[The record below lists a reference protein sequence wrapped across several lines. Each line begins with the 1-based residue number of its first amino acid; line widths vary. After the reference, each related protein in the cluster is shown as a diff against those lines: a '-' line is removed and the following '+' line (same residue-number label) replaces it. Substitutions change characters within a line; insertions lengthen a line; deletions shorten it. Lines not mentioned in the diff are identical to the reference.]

1 MDFGI
6 ATIAAIT
13 VLSYLLGVIL
23 KAIPVDDKWIP
34 VACGVSGLILGVVAF
49 YIHMPDM
56 PASDPITAA
65 AIGTVS
71 GFAAT
76 GINQVFKQ
84 QAKAAMMAAQ
94 AEEAAENIEIGV
106 DE

>member
-6 ATIAAIT
+6 ANVVAIT
-13 VLSYLLGVIL
+13 VLCYLIGIVV

-34 VACGVSGLILGVVAF
+34 VICGVSGLLLGLLAF
-49 YIHMPDM
+49 YIKMPDM

-65 AIGTVS
+65 AIGAVS

-76 GINQVFKQ
+76 GINQIFKQ
-84 QAKAAMMAAQ
+84 QAKANALAQ
-94 AEEAAENIEIGV
+94 ESAESEEG

>member
-6 ATIAAIT
+6 ATVVAIT
-13 VLSYLLGVIL
+13 ILAYLIGMIM
-23 KAIPVDDKWIP
+23 KAIPVGDEWIP
-34 VACGVSGLILGVVAF
+34 IICGVSGLVLGLIAF
-49 YIHMPDM
+49 YIQMPDM

-76 GINQVFKQ
+76 GINQVYKQ
-84 QAKAAMMAAQ
+84 QLKANMEALA
-94 AEEAAENIEIGV
+94 AEENI
-106 DE
+106 DEL

>member
-13 VLSYLLGVIL
+13 VLAYLIGAIM
-23 KAIPVDDKWIP
+23 KAVPVDDKWIP
-34 VACGVSGLILGVVAF
+34 VVCGCSGLALGLVAF
-49 YIHMPDM
+49 YIQMPDM
-56 PASDPITAA
+56 PAADPITAA

-84 QAKAAMMAAQ
+84 QAKAAFLEAQ
-94 AEEAAENIEIGV
+94 AEAAAEEFEAGI

>member
-13 VLSYLLGVIL
+13 VLAYLLGVIL
-23 KAIPVDDKWIP
+23 KAIPVEDKWIP
-34 VACGVSGLILGVVAF
+34 VSCGVSGLILGLVAF

-84 QAKAAMMAAQ
+84 QAKAALAAAQ
-94 AEEAAENIEIGV
+94 AEEGEIEIGV

>member
-6 ATIAAIT
+6 ATVVAIT
-13 VLSYLLGVIL
+13 VLAYLIGMIC
-23 KAIPVDDKWIP
+23 KASNPIEDKWIP
-34 VACGVSGLILGVVAF
+34 IICGVSGLILGLVAF
-49 YIHMPDM
+49 YINMPDM

-76 GINQVFKQ
+76 GVNQIFKQ
-84 QAKAAMMAAQ
+84 QMKSDF
-94 AEEAAENIEIGV
+94 AEVAEIAETFAD